1 MVPRDLHT
9 RLLVVVCAVLAAA
22 VAITASL
29 PLDLAQRLLPGAGPA
44 SDAARVA
51 PPLALPALAALTETT
66 TRPIFTASR
75 RAEPQG
81 TPVRLAPGAARSD
94 LILGRYRLVGVIASG
109 SRTTLKLQPVGGGK
123 IREIGPGDT
132 LDDWTVEAVT
142 AQHLTLRSGA
152 NRERISLTPGRRR

>member
-9 RLLVVVCAVLAAA
+9 RLLVVVCTVLAAA
-22 VAITASL
+22 VAVTASI
-29 PLDLAQRLLPGAGPA
+29 PLDESPRPLPSAGPA
-44 SDAARVA
+44 GDAARAA
-51 PPLALPALAALTETT
+51 PPLALPALAALAETT
-66 TRPIFTASR
+66 ARPIFNASR

-81 TPVRLAPGAARSD
+81 TPVRLTPGAARSD

-142 AQHLTLRSGA
+142 PEHLTLRSGA